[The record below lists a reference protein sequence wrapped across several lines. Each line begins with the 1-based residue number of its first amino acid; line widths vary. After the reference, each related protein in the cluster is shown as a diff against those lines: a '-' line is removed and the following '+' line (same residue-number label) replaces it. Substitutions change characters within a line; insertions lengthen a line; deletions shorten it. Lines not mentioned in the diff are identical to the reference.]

1 MNAQP
6 LVLSILGFSG
16 MPGAGRVVLVNHGD
30 KPIRVWRTGNL
41 WGDTALWFEISRRS
55 IVARVIRKPQ
65 RYTRNVPSS
74 VVVQAGGSHTWQF
87 DFGDGSWESD
97 VPFEQMTGTGAEM
110 AAIYEVSESPEALAN
125 GVWIGRLRSEPV
137 KLGYVK

>member
-6 LVLSILGFSG
+6 LVLSIIGFSG
-16 MPGAGRVVLVNHGD
+16 TPGAGRVVLLNRGD

-41 WGDTALWFEISRRS
+41 WGDTALWFELSRPP
-55 IVARVIRKPQ
+55 IVARVVRKPQ

-74 VVVQAGGSHTWQF
+74 VPVPAGGSHTWHF
-87 DFGDGSWESD
+87 DFGDGSWESEI
-97 VPFEQMTGTGAEM
+97 PFEQMTGTGAEI

-125 GVWIGRLRSEPV
+125 GVWIGSLRSEPV
-137 KLGYVK
+137 KLGYQP

>member
-6 LVLSILGFSG
+6 LVLSIQGFSG
-16 MPGAGRVVLVNHGD
+16 TPGAGRVVLVNHGD
-30 KPIRVWRTGNL
+30 KPVRIWRTGNL
-41 WGDTALWFEISRRS
+41 WGDTALRFEISRPP
-55 IVARVIRKPQ
+55 IVARVVRKPQ
-65 RYTRNVPSS
+65 NYTVNVPSS
-74 VVVQAGGSHTWQF
+74 VPVPAGGSHTWHF

-125 GVWIGRLRSEPV
+125 GVWIGCLRSEPV

>member
-1 MNAQP
+1 MKAQP
-6 LVLSILGFSG
+6 LVLSIIGLRG
-16 MPGAGRVVLVNHGD
+16 MPGAGRVVLANHSD
-30 KPIRVWRTGNL
+30 KPVRVWRMGNI
-41 WGDTALWFEISRRS
+41 WGDTALRFEISRPL
-55 IVARVIRKPQ
+55 IVTRVVRKPQ
-65 RYTRNVPSS
+65 RYTINVPSS
-74 VVVQAGGSHTWQF
+74 VPVPAGGSHTWHF

-125 GVWIGRLRSEPV
+125 GVWIGCLRSEPV